1 MSFIYVTLFCWIDTQ
16 PLAKLKCLKIY
27 VLYARC
33 FLYVNCEFCN
43 LVCMFSYVQMRINSY
58 FYWLVCKHLF
68 KKFRTMDQPLK
79 IVNLEF
85 NLQSGT
91 VLISR
96 YKFITFCK
104 L

>member
-1 MSFIYVTLFCWIDTQ
+1 MSLFCWIDTQ

-27 VLYARC
+27 VLYVRC
-33 FLYVNCEFCN
+33 FSCVREFCN
-43 LVCMFSYVQMRINSY
+43 LVCMFSYDQMLINSY
-58 FYWLVCKHLF
+58 FHWLVCKYLC
-68 KKFRTMDQPLK
+68 KKFRTTDQPLK